1 LRVRAPPG
9 ALDVQTRQAIAD
21 HKAELIKLLDAG
33 GGAESAEG
41 APIPRAASELS
52 LFQERLWVIHQ
63 LEPENTAYNMAVI
76 WPGAE
81 GIDGELTAEAIV
93 RLAQRHDILRATFR
107 DDAGKPRV
115 QLAAGPDVQI
125 LDVTGLTDL
134 EAHEL
139 LEADRHAASHRPFDL
154 ENDPAIRWAIYR
166 LSKGRTAVL
175 VSAHHIA
182 IDQWSFGILRQEFF
196 AECESVGRGEGPSV
210 AAAPQYS
217 DYAAWQRRM
226 HASPAAAADLD
237 WWAQRLAGIPQFST
251 FPPDRLGENATG
263 ASRPFCWNAEL
274 TRAIHALAQKQG
286 VTVYMTLLAACA
298 VALRAYSG
306 QADLVLGSPMGVRE
320 QAEFERII
328 GPFVNLLLLRLN
340 LGDDPSFDELL
351 TRARNAVLD
360 AYDHRQAS
368 FATLVERLNPVR
380 AFDRS
385 PLFQVS
391 VVMHDSVGGDTG
403 EIWSGGAIQDLT
415 WYAAE
420 IDGRL
425 QGSFEYRSDLYQ
437 AETIDQ
443 IALHLQAVLRA
454 AVQDPQRKISQISL
468 LTPAELKKVV
478 SNFNATDV
486 ALDPAPFIVQFERQA
501 AATPDAVALAFEGAT
516 LNYDALNRRANSFA
530 RGLRSVGVVEGT
542 LVGVGMKR
550 SLDMLAALLAIQKAG
565 AAYLPLDPAF
575 PKERLSF
582 MLADSGARVLLSD
595 GGASLGAPPGVA
607 VLDPAAFDVA
617 ALEDAN
623 LGERVAPDAVA
634 YILYT
639 SGSTGDPNGVV
650 IDHAALSNFL
660 GAMRIAPGLSDR
672 DVMAAVTT
680 ISFDIAGLEL
690 YLPLMVGGRIE
701 LISAETSSDGRA
713 LSRQLETSGAT
724 VLQATPAT
732 WRLLID
738 TDWRGPARFRALCGG
753 EPLARDLA
761 DNLLDRVSA
770 LWNLYGPTET
780 AIWSTAGKVERGV
793 DQISV
798 GRPIANTQ
806 VYVLDAAGQPC
817 PIGVIGEIWIGG
829 AGVARGYHQR
839 EALTAERFILDPFS
853 TSEDARFY
861 RTGDLG
867 HWRADG
873 RLVHRGRVD
882 HQVKVRGF
890 RIELGEIETALRTHP
905 AVRQSVVVAR
915 EAGDADVRLVA
926 YIVYAEG
933 EELTVSEARA
943 HLSRMLPE
951 YMLPSVYVALDS
963 IPLTPNGKLDQR
975 ALPDPYKRASRPTVY
990 MAPATAMERLIANIW
1005 QGLLKVEKVGVED
1018 NFFELGGHSLLS
1030 VQVAA
1035 AIYRETGW
1043 RMPPRTLFFQ
1053 NLRQIAECVSTTPRP
1068 AISQAT
1074 TRKATLLAG
1083 SRTSSPLPK
1092 S

>member
-1 LRVRAPPG
+1 VRAQPG
-9 ALDVQTRQAIAD
+9 ALDAQTRQAIAD
-21 HKAELIKLLDAG
+21 QKAELIKLLEAG
-33 GGAESAEG
+33 GGVDGSDA

-76 WPGAE
+76 WPGVE
-81 GIDGELTAEAIV
+81 GADADQTAEAIV

-125 LDVTGLTDL
+125 LDVTGSTDAEVL
-134 EAHEL
+134 KQV
-139 LEADRHAASHRPFDL
+139 EADRHAASHRPFDL
-154 ENDPAIRWAIYR
+154 ENAPAIQWSIYR
-166 LSKGRTAVL
+166 LSGKRTAIL

-182 IDQWSFGILRQEFF
+182 IDQWSFGILRQEFT
-196 AECESVGRGEGPSV
+196 AECGSLARGDPPGAAVG
-210 AAAPQYS
+210 PQYS

-226 HASPAAAADLD
+226 QASPAAAADLD
-237 WWAQRLAGIPQFST
+237 WWARRLAGIPQFST
-251 FPPDRLGENATG
+251 FPPDRSGENATG
-263 ASRPFCWNAEL
+263 ASRPFCWDAEL
-274 TRAIHALAQKQG
+274 TQAIHALAQRHG

-298 VALRAYSG
+298 VALRAHSG
-306 QADLVLGSPMGVRE
+306 HADLVLGSPMGVRE
-320 QAEFERII
+320 RAEFERVI
-328 GPFVNLLLLRLN
+328 GPFVNLLLLRLSME
-340 LGDDPSFDELL
+340 DDPSFSELL
-351 TRARNAVLD
+351 VRARNAVLD
-360 AYDHRQAS
+360 AHDHRQAS
-368 FATLVERLNPVR
+368 FEALVERLHPVR
-380 AFDRS
+380 VFDRS

-391 VVMHDSVGGDTG
+391 VVLHDGVGGDTG
-403 EIWSGGAIQDLT
+403 DIWSGGAIQDLT

-425 QGSFEYRSDLYQ
+425 QGSLEYRSDLYQ
-437 AETIDQ
+437 AETIDR

-454 AVQDPQRKISQISL
+454 ALRDPQRKISQISL
-468 LTPAELKKVV
+468 LTPEEQKKVV
-478 SNFNATDV
+478 IDFNATDV

-501 AATPDAVALAFEGAT
+501 AATPDAVAVVFEGAT
-516 LNYDALNRRANSFA
+516 LTYDALNRRANRLA
-530 RGLRSVGVVEGT
+530 RGLRSVGVTQGA

-575 PKERLSF
+575 PKERLGF
-582 MLADSGARVLLSD
+582 MLADSGARVMLSD

-617 ALEDAN
+617 GLADTN
-623 LGERVAPDAVA
+623 LGERVGPEAVA
-634 YILYT
+634 YVLYT
-639 SGSTGDPNGVV
+639 SGSTGKPNGVV
-650 IDHAALSNFL
+650 IDHGALSNFL
-660 GAMRIAPGLSDR
+660 GAMRIAPGLSNR

-690 YLPLMVGGRIE
+690 YLPLTVGARIE
-701 LISAETSSDGRA
+701 LISAEIATDGHA
-713 LSRQLETSGAT
+713 LSGQLGTSGAT

-732 WRLLID
+732 WRLLIEA
-738 TDWRGPARFRALCGG
+738 DWRGPAGFVALCGG
-753 EPLARDLA
+753 EPLPRDLA
-761 DNLLDRVSA
+761 NNLLDRVET

-780 AIWSTAGKVERGV
+780 TIWSMADKVERGA

-839 EALTAERFILDPFS
+839 EALTSARFSPDPFS
-853 TSEDARFY
+853 THAGARFY

-873 RLVHRGRVD
+873 RLVHSGRVD

-890 RIELGEIETALRTHP
+890 RIELGEIETALRAHP
-905 AVRQSVVVAR
+905 GVRQAAVVAR
-915 EAGDADVRLVA
+915 EAGDAGARLVA
-926 YIVYAEG
+926 YVAYADG
-933 EELTVSEARA
+933 GELTGSEARA
-943 HLSRMLPE
+943 HLRRILPE
-951 YMLPSVYVALDS
+951 YMLPSVYVAVDS
-963 IPLTPNGKLDQR
+963 IPLTPNGKLDHR
-975 ALPDPYKRASRPTVY
+975 ALPDPYKRASSPTLY
-990 MAPATAMERLIANIW
+990 IAPATAMERLIATIW
-1005 QGLLKVEKVGVED
+1005 QGLLHVEKVGLED

-1030 VQVAA
+1030 LQAA
-1035 AIYRETGW
+1035 SAIHAKTGW

-1053 NLRQIAECVSTTPRP
+1053 TLRQIAASAQRDGANAEPT
-1068 AISQAT
+1068 
-1074 TRKATLLAG
+1074 
-1083 SRTSSPLPK
+1083 
-1092 S
+1092 